1 MLVQSTQSFFGGLK
15 TYKIFPWS
23 GFVNIVQKNYL
34 RNVDPWL
41 TGNFYEKNNLY
52 SVGLTRSV

>member
-41 TGNFYEKNNLY
+41 TGEKNNLY
-52 SVGLTRSV
+52 SVGLTRLV

>member
-1 MLVQSTQSFFGGLK
+1 MLVQSTQLFFGGLK

-23 GFVNIVQKNYL
+23 GFVNYL

-52 SVGLTRSV
+52 SVGLTRLV